1 MISLIIP
8 VFRNSGNIVPLLE
21 ALELLHCE
29 LTIPLE
35 VVFVVDGSPDDSY
48 LQLSKMLPN
57 ASFRSQLALLA
68 RNFGSFS
75 AIRAGLEL
83 GNGDLFAVM
92 AADLQEPPQLVLE
105 FVRKMTTENVDIV
118 VGRREG
124 RADPVLSRLFSA
136 AFWSFYRK
144 FVQPQVPPGG
154 VDVFGCRHS
163 VRNQILRLC
172 EQNSSLV
179 GLLFWVGFRRAEVPY
194 ERRAREVGRSA
205 WTFKKKLRYLSDSI
219 YSFTDLPIRILTS
232 VGMIGLSLSVLF
244 GITVL
249 VARLSGLIQVPGY
262 AATVVLVA
270 FFGTLNCLGLGIL
283 GGYLWRTFENTKRR
297 PNFVIASH
305 EIFGRQIADVGQKD
319 HKSAG
324 NEERPRTLP

>member
-8 VFRNSGNIVPLLE
+8 VFRNSGNIVPLLA
-21 ALELLHCE
+21 ALERLHGE

-35 VVFVVDGSPDDSY
+35 VVFVVDASPDDSY
-48 LQLSKMLPN
+48 LQLTNVLPK
-57 ASFRSQLALLA
+57 ASFRSQLALLS

-83 GNGDLFAVM
+83 GSGDLFAVI
-92 AADLQEPPQLVLE
+92 AADLQEPPDLVVE
-105 FVRKMTTENVDIV
+105 FVRKMSTEGVDIV

-124 RADPVLSRLFSA
+124 RADPAMSRFFSA
-136 AFWSFYRK
+136 AFWSFYRRV
-144 FVQPQVPPGG
+144 VQPEVPPGG
-154 VDVFGCRHS
+154 VDVFGCSRS
-163 VRNQILRLC
+163 VRDQILRLC
-172 EQNSSLV
+172 EHNSSLI

-219 YSFTDLPIRILTS
+219 YSFTDLPIRLLTL
-232 VGMIGLSLSVLF
+232 VGMVGLTLSIMF
-244 GITVL
+244 GFTVL

-262 AATVVLVA
+262 AATVVLVS

-283 GGYLWRTFENTKRR
+283 GGYLWRTFENTKGR
-297 PNFVIASH
+297 PNYVIAAHDTFS
-305 EIFGRQIADVGQKD
+305 RQIADACQAEPTS
-319 HKSAG
+319 SADAG
-324 NEERPRTLP
+324 PKRTLP

>member
-8 VFRNSGNIVPLLE
+8 VFGNSGNIVPLLA
-21 ALELLHCE
+21 ALERLQGE

-35 VVFVVDGSPDDSY
+35 VVFVVDASPDDSY
-48 LQLSKMLPN
+48 LQLANALPK
-57 ASFRSQLALLA
+57 ADFRSQLALLS

-83 GNGDLFAVM
+83 GNGDMFAVM
-92 AADLQEPPQLVLE
+92 AADLQEPPELVAE
-105 FVRKMTTENVDIV
+105 FVRKMTTERVDIV
-118 VGRREG
+118 IGRREG
-124 RADPVLSRLFSA
+124 RADPPISRLFSA
-136 AFWSFYRK
+136 AFWSFYRR

-154 VDVFGCRHS
+154 VDVFGCRRS
-163 VRNQILRLC
+163 VRDQILLLC
-172 EQNSSLV
+172 EQNSSLI
-179 GLLFWVGFRRAEVPY
+179 GLLFWVGFSRAEVPY

-232 VGMIGLSLSVLF
+232 VGMIGLLLSILF

-305 EIFGRQIADVGQKD
+305 DIFSRQVVDAGQGEHD
-319 HKSAG
+319 PACGGDNS
-324 NEERPRTLP
+324 RILQ

>member
-1 MISLIIP
+1 MISLVIP
-8 VFRNSGNIVPLLE
+8 VFGNSGNIVPLLA
-21 ALELLHCE
+21 ALERLKVE

-35 VVFVVDGSPDDSY
+35 VVFVVDASPDDSY
-48 LQLSKMLPN
+48 LQLANALPQ
-57 ASFRSQLALLA
+57 AGFRSQLALLS

-83 GNGDLFAVM
+83 GTGDMFAVM
-92 AADLQEPPQLVLE
+92 AADLQEPPELVAE
-105 FVRKMTTENVDIV
+105 FVRKMSAERVDIV
-118 VGRREG
+118 IGRREG
-124 RADPVLSRLFSA
+124 RADPTLSRLFSA
-136 AFWSFYRK
+136 AFWSFYRR
-144 FVQPQVPPGG
+144 FVQPQVPRGG
-154 VDVFGCRHS
+154 VDVFGCRRS
-163 VRNQILRLC
+163 VRDQILRLC
-172 EQNSSLV
+172 EQNSSLI
-179 GLLFWVGFRRAEVPY
+179 GLLFWVGFSRAEVPY

-232 VGMIGLSLSVLF
+232 VGMIGLSLSILF

-262 AATVVLVA
+262 AATVVLVS

-297 PNFVIASH
+297 PNFVIASRDT
-305 EIFGRQIADVGQKD
+305 FGTRVTDAGQGEHD
-319 HKSAG
+319 SSRAG
-324 NEERPRTLP
+324 DSSRTL